1 MGGIAGHLGF
11 HEREPLND
19 PFDTVLL
26 VFARCS
32 RCDSSTRLDLEAL
45 EAEKGAL
52 FTFWNKHPPCPKN
65 CGDAVTFQAKMAAQ
79 DKHGRAW
86 PIHMTKADPEQVA
99 FIEARWRA
107 DRINNDLGGKMG
119 LRLAVEA
126 LRFVRGL
133 GVGAEKDWNGMIDKA
148 VETLPPE
155 RKDDGRWLIRHYIDV
170 GDDRPGWR

>member
-1 MGGIAGHLGF
+1 MIFQETETIGHLRAAGYS
-11 HEREPLND
+11 
-19 PFDTVLL
+19 

-32 RCDSSTRLDLEAL
+32 RCDSDTLLNLEAL

-65 CGDAVTFQAKMAAQ
+65 CGEAVTFQAKMAAK

-86 PIHMTKADPEQVA
+86 PIHMTKADPDQVA

-107 DRINNDLGGKMG
+107 DRINNDLGGRMG

-133 GVGAEKDWNGMIDKA
+133 GVGAEKDWNSMIDKA

-155 RKDDGRWLIRHYIDV
+155 RQDDGRWLIRHYIDV
-170 GDDRPGWR
+170 GGERRGWR